1 MGGRG
6 IVKEKSDDDEIPN
19 YITELKTV
27 LASKGISS
35 NSETLPKTAINSQS
49 KSLLRTANLKIVF
62 QLLYNQLIQFKIFQ
76 NKFLWRYND

>member
-19 YITELKTV
+19 YITELNTV
-27 LASKGISS
+27 IASKGISS
-35 NSETLPKTAINSQS
+35 NTETLPKTAISSQS
-49 KSLLRTANLKIVF
+49 KSI
-62 QLLYNQLIQFKIFQ
+62 IIFQ